1 MSDMCKGS
9 DKSVVSGEIAWLY
22 KEGGKSGV
30 YSREAS
36 PGH

>member
-1 MSDMCKGS
+1 MPDMCKES
-9 DKSVVSGEIAWLY
+9 DKSIVIGEIAGLY

-36 PGH
+36 PSH